1 MSTLRQIRGK
11 RWQAIIR
18 RKGFPKQ
25 YQTFD
30 TQKEALQWSRLVES
44 KLDQGI
50 LFNYTAVAKTLFRTL
65 IERYLIEITPFKRS
79 KEREISRLRIIRQ
92 ALGDYSLE
100 NLKAEVVAHY
110 RDERLMSGC
119 SGATVIKDI
128 HSISHIYEVARREW
142 GYAVI
147 DNPTKLIRKPKAN
160 PSRIRR
166 LSSDEEIRL
175 IQACNQSRSIMIKS
189 MVIFAIETGMRASEI
204 LNLTW
209 QDIHDSI
216 ATIHESKNGQ
226 RREVPLSKKALREI
240 NHLPKHIS
248 SNRIF
253 WKWKNYSGFKNT
265 WQRIIKVS
273 EIKNL
278 RFHDLRHE
286 AISRLFEKGLNPIEV
301 ATISG
306 HQTLQVLKAYTHI
319 KVSHLVEKLEN
330 INL

>member
-50 LFNYTAVAKTLFRTL
+50 VFNYTAVANTLFRTL
-65 IERYLIEITPFKRS
+65 IDRYLIEITPSKRS
-79 KEREISRLRIIRQ
+79 KEREISRLRLIRDN
-92 ALGDYSLE
+92 LGDYSLG
-100 NLKAEVVAHY
+100 NLTAEVIANY
-110 RDERLMSGC
+110 RDTRLISGC

-142 GYAVI
+142 GYAAM
-147 DNPTKLIRKPKAN
+147 DNPTKLIRKPKVN
-160 PSRIRR
+160 PSRVRR
-166 LSSDEEIRL
+166 LSPDEEIRL
-175 IQACNQSRSIMIKS
+175 MQACDQSRSIMIKP

-216 ATIHESKNGQ
+216 ATIRESKNGQ
-226 RREVPLSKKALREI
+226 SREVPLSKKALRQI

-253 WKWKNYSGFKNT
+253 WNWKNYSGFKNA

-273 EIKNL
+273 EINNL

-286 AISRLFEKGLNPIEV
+286 AISRLFEKGLNPMEV
-301 ATISG
+301 AAISG
-306 HQTLQVLKAYTHI
+306 HKTMQVLKVYTHI
-319 KVSHLVEKLEN
+319 KTSVLLRK
-330 INL
+330 IN

>member
-30 TQKEALQWSRLVES
+30 TQKEALHWSRLVES

-50 LFNYTAVAKTLFRTL
+50 VFNYTAVAKTLFRTL
-65 IERYLIEITPFKRS
+65 IDRYLIEITPSKRS
-79 KEREISRLRIIRQ
+79 KEREISRLRLIRE
-92 ALGDYSLE
+92 ALGDYSLG
-100 NLKAEVVAHY
+100 NLTAEVIAHY
-110 RDERLMSGC
+110 RDTRLISGC

-128 HSISHIYEVARREW
+128 HSISNIYEVARREW
-142 GYAVI
+142 GYAAM
-147 DNPTKLIRKPKAN
+147 DNPSKLIRKPKVN

-166 LSSDEEIRL
+166 LSPDEEKRL
-175 IQACNQSRSIMIKS
+175 MQACDQSRSIMIKP

-216 ATIHESKNGQ
+216 ATIRESKNGQ
-226 RREVPLSKKALREI
+226 SREVPLSKIALRQI

-248 SNRIF
+248 SSRIF
-253 WKWKNYSGFKNT
+253 WNWKNYSGFKNA

-273 EIKNL
+273 EINNL

-306 HQTLQVLKAYTHI
+306 HKTMQILKAYTHI
-319 KVSHLVEKLEN
+319 KTSTLLRK
-330 INL
+330 IN